1 MLFMKKLLFFVLI
14 CLGVLGSNAQMTP
27 GSVATPNGTV
37 FFLSYTPGNYR
48 PTGIGHPLIISL
60 GGVGERGD
68 GSSNPNTGLNNLYNG
83 GIPLKIKQGSNMVFT
98 YQSYTDGFVVL
109 APQLPTTSDWQNFYI
124 DAMVSYGLANFNID
138 PNRIFL
144 TGYSLGGTGT
154 WNYAASSPNINKFA
168 AILPVSSDY
177 VGGANFCNIAGNKVG
192 VWALQGA
199 NDDVYTPIGGVSR
212 AHLDVNAINACG
224 NLVIPAFDTAWAN
237 EVHGTGFWDTK
248 VYAVSNDYL
257 YPNVYQYMLKVT
269 RATNIL
275 TDAAPN
281 PVVNAVSSLT
291 VTAPFKIR
299 DFPVLDGSGATDDD
313 IIVNYRWGQTNV
325 DAIVNTAN
333 GPFKIPD
340 LTLANDDRSR
350 QQPIFRLA
358 PGNKIGIPLGT
369 YEFTYRVKDYLTSL
383 SGHTQTKTFTLNV
396 QLPPSGHAAPAA
408 FAGNDIVLAANQT
421 FQQQS
426 GDWDRVSAYPGS
438 TPVNSSTFNWRFIS
452 GPQTPTLQ
460 NYFGTASY
468 QSGDNNVRFSNMT
481 TPGNYVFEF
490 TVGNNLG
497 DLSKDSITITRLG
510 ALPVSYAYLNGKNY
524 GAKNVISWATTEE
537 LNSDRFDIT
546 RSSDGQH
553 FTTVGTVVSR
563 GGSTQ
568 TTYSFEDNNI
578 PVGTSYYRLS
588 QVDKDGGTH
597 LSKIVTLVR
606 RKAGI
611 YVDRFPNPAKNTL
624 TVTVQGESNGN
635 IHVLVADMQG
645 RPVLQQQWQKTQQ
658 QMNKTINIGALQS
671 GIYQLSITSGTEK
684 QVLSFVKY

>member
-1 MLFMKKLLFFVLI
+1 MLFMKKLLFFVLT
-14 CLGVLGSNAQMTP
+14 CVTALGSNAQMTE
-27 GSVATPNGTV
+27 GSVSTPSNGIV
-37 FFLSYTPGNYR
+37 HFLYFTPPDYR
-48 PTGIGHPLIISL
+48 STGAGHPLIISL
-60 GGVGERGD
+60 GGIGERGD
-68 GSSNPNTGLNNLYNG
+68 GSSADLQNLYVG
-83 GIPLKIKQGSNMVFT
+83 GIPKKIHDGANMVFT
-98 YQSYTDGFVVL
+98 YNTTTDGFIVI
-109 APQLPTTSDWQNFYI
+109 APQIPKTSGWQNFYI
-124 DAMVSYGLANFNID
+124 DAVYDYAVSHFNVD
-138 PNRIFL
+138 PNRVFL
-144 TGYSLGGTGT
+144 TGYSLGGEGV
-154 WNYAASSPNINKFA
+154 WNYVFTSPNVTRLAGIVPISTSGSGNYCNFA
-168 AILPVSSDY
+168 AT
-177 VGGANFCNIAGNKVG
+177 KVA
-192 VWALQGA
+192 VWAFQGA
-199 NDDVYTPIGGVSR
+199 NDEVYNGG
-212 AHLDVNAINACG
+212 AQHAIATAINNCA
-224 NLVIPAFDTAWAN
+224 NKTIPAIDTIYAN
-237 EVHGTGFWDTK
+237 YVHGFDFWD
-248 VYAVSNDYL
+248 N
-257 YPNVYQYMLKVT
+257 NVYSIPNNFQTPNIYQWMLIVN
-269 RATNIL
+269 RSINIATN
-275 TDAAPN
+275 AAPN
-281 PVVNAVSSLT
+281 PVIAGSNSGTAT
-291 VTAPFKIR
+291 VPFKIR
-299 DFPVLDGSGATDDD
+299 NFPVLDGSGSTDDD
-313 IIVNYRWGQTNV
+313 IIVNYLWEQTSGPQDV
-325 DAIVNTAN
+325 LAGTN
-333 GPFKIPD
+333 GHDRQVPVLRVSPGSMIG
-340 LTLANDDRSR
+340 LAV
-350 QQPIFRLA
+350 
-358 PGNKIGIPLGT
+358 GT
-369 YEFTYRVKDYLTSL
+369 YQFRYRVKDYLTSL
-383 SGHTQTKTFTLNV
+383 PGHTQFSTFTLNI
-396 QLPPSGHAAPAA
+396 QLPASGHAAPAA

-421 FQQQS
+421 FQQLS
-426 GDWDRVSAYPGS
+426 GDWDRVSVYPGS

-460 NYFGTASY
+460 NYFGTATY

-588 QVDKDGGTH
+588 QVDKDGATH